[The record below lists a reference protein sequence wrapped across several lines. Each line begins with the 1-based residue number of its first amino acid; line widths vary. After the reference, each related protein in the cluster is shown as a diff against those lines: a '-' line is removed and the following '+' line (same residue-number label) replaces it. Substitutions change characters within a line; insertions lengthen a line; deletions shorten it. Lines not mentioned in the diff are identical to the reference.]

1 MEAPTT
7 IVQIILYS
15 THMAS
20 PKYFGVTLV
29 LSLSYGAT
37 LVMRS
42 EDDLWALS
50 TASNLTCTHNALSLL
65 DEPNQ
70 YPQLKV
76 VAVAGEVCPVALK
89 DLWAPRVKLFNLY
102 GPSEC
107 AIMTHGSRLSL
118 TESIAIGSHLA
129 FWVNSTC
136 ICVSPGYINLPEMT
150 EDRFLVDPFGHGRM
164 YKTGD
169 LGRLLPNGKFEI
181 AGRQDSQVK
190 LKGYHMMQHPSE
202 RPSFRHVVD
211 YIQAQDTRAAEEFW
225 RSYLNGVVVTSLE
238 TNGIPRN
245 CLADSSDQPLSI
257 DTTAC
262 LSSLS
267 EAAQT
272 LRVTVAELVKFAWA
286 ATVRKYTRQNDV
298 VFGQVVANRD
308 IPVHNVDRYSFSTRM
323 KLPSNVLCRI
333 LGPLVST
340 VPCRVQFDDIL
351 SVTAMLE
358 GIRLERG
365 AVAVI
370 PMPA

>member
-118 TESIAIGSHLA
+118 TESIAIGS
-129 FWVNSTC
+129 V
-136 ICVSPGYINLPEMT
+136 LPKVHCYML
-150 EDRFLVDPFGHGRM
+150 DDNH
-164 YKTGD
+164 
-169 LGRLLPNGKFEI
+169 
-181 AGRQDSQVK
+181 RQV
-190 LKGYHMMQHPSE
+190 PS
-202 RPSFRHVVD
+202 
-211 YIQAQDTRAAEEFW
+211 
-225 RSYLNGVVVTSLE
+225 
-238 TNGIPRN
+238 GI
-245 CLADSSDQPLSI
+245 L
-257 DTTAC
+257 
-262 LSSLS
+262 
-267 EAAQT
+267 
-272 LRVTVAELVKFAWA
+272 
-286 ATVRKYTRQNDV
+286 
-298 VFGQVVANRD
+298 
-308 IPVHNVDRYSFSTRM
+308 
-323 KLPSNVLCRI
+323 
-333 LGPLVST
+333 
-340 VPCRVQFDDIL
+340 
-351 SVTAMLE
+351 
-358 GIRLERG
+358 
-365 AVAVI
+365 
-370 PMPA
+370 

>member
-190 LKGYHMMQHPSE
+190 LKGYHIELDEVANAMMQHPSVKSAAAIVKDKTHLVGYFT
-202 RPSFRHVVD
+202 PSDV
-211 YIQAQDTRAAEEFW
+211 
-225 RSYLNGVVVTSLE
+225 
-238 TNGIPRN
+238 
-245 CLADSSDQPLSI
+245 
-257 DTTAC
+257 
-262 LSSLS
+262 
-267 EAAQT
+267 
-272 LRVTVAELVKFAWA
+272 
-286 ATVRKYTRQNDV
+286 DV
-298 VFGQVVANRD
+298 VALEQCVNN
-308 IPVHNVDRYSFSTRM
+308 H
-323 KLPSNVLCRI
+323 LP
-333 LGPLVST
+333 T
-340 VPCRVQFDDIL
+340 Y
-351 SVTAMLE
+351 M
-358 GIRLERG
+358 
-365 AVAVI
+365 
-370 PMPA
+370 MPAVWVGLDVMPMNSNGKIDKKVLVGMEVQIKTEGLESDTEVKLAAVWA